1 MYRVTNLMCTPP
13 STVVTDSTED
23 VRDIIFD
30 ITGKAQTAGCA
41 ARASIVL
48 LPGDTLANEQ
58 WRIECVHDGE
68 ADEPVFTA
76 GDLVYIIERDEDS
89 IPVDV
94 SGYMFLARVG
104 DYAIASGWIND
115 LETAE
120 ETLAYHAGETRD
132 NYDTDLCVFPFED
145 CYATQDEARAILGEA
160 ICNAENEQTCPL
172 GGDLSD
178 DCADC
183 AYASDYHFVD
193 GECVKREDEEEDCLV
208 CKLCG
213 HKQYANETVKA
224 FKKRFPGIAAHDI
237 PYYCGACQ
245 DAATDEEYEQ
255 MQREMNA
262 GKTAED
268 EQ

>member
-1 MYRVTNLMCTPP
+1 MFRVTNLTCTPP
-13 STVVTDSTED
+13 YTAVTDSTEG

-30 ITGKAQTAGCA
+30 ITGKVQTAGCA

-58 WRIECVHDGE
+58 WQIECIHDDE
-68 ADEPVFTA
+68 AAEPVFTA
-76 GDLVYIIERDEDS
+76 GDLVYVIERDEDN

-145 CYATQDEARAILGEA
+145 CYATREEARAVLGEA
-160 ICNAENEQTCPL
+160 ICNAE
-172 GGDLSD
+172 
-178 DCADC
+178 
-183 AYASDYHFVD
+183 
-193 GECVKREDEEEDCLV
+193 
-208 CKLCG
+208 
-213 HKQYANETVKA
+213 
-224 FKKRFPGIAAHDI
+224 
-237 PYYCGACQ
+237 
-245 DAATDEEYEQ
+245 
-255 MQREMNA
+255 
-262 GKTAED
+262 D